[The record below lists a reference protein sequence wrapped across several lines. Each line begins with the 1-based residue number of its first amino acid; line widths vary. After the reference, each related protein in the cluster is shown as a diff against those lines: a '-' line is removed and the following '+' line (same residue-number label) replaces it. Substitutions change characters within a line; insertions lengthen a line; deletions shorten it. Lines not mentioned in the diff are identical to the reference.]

1 MFAKPETF
9 LHALEEYDIFIS
21 TQSAC
26 STSTISRAVLELTKD
41 EEKAEH
47 SLRISLSGL
56 TTNEEIDI
64 EINHAQRYDH
74 YRIDSVY
81 CLLFGTG
88 TGE

>member
-1 MFAKPETF
+1 MFNQMKEN
-9 LHALEEYDIFIS
+9 LGEE
-21 TQSAC
+21 
-26 STSTISRAVLELTKD
+26 
-41 EEKAEH
+41 
-47 SLRISLSGL
+47 

>member
-1 MFAKPETF
+1 MLF

-41 EEKAEH
+41 EDKAEH

-56 TTNEEIDI
+56 TTKEEVDAFLKAFD
-64 EINHAQRYDH
+64 ECYNH
-74 YRIDSVY
+74 
-81 CLLFGTG
+81 LKLK
-88 TGE
+88 